1 MMCCSMQIHSFSLS
15 TIASLYIHLIF
26 FYFFLVGFDVDSGAK
41 VCVTRWP
48 KIWTTMKHGSLAA
61 DARLLGMPRI
71 RFHSTLICFT
81 LLCLF
86 FFRCWGMPFSLSDF
100 LKINQNV
107 LFVLFFYFIIFF
119 FFLFVQGSRT
129 VWLLSSW
136 NVGYVA
142 GRRHGVDWHAR
153 SVHLARHGVCRLRV
167 GRLPT
172 PWQDTLLRTANSG
185 SFARRQI

>member
-1 MMCCSMQIHSFSLS
+1 MIWFKREEWNVWISFVVLFLIIHTWCAANHANSFIFSL
-15 TIASLYIHLIF
+15 LLRHYIHF
-26 FYFFLVGFDVDSGAK
+26 PFLWWGSDVDSGAK
-41 VCVTRWP
+41 VCATRWP

-61 DARLLGMPRI
+61 DARLLGMPHSFSFYAHL
-71 RFHSTLICFT
+71 FHASL
-81 LLCLF
+81 
-86 FFRCWGMPFSLSDF
+86 PFL
-100 LKINQNV
+100 
-107 LFVLFFYFIIFF
+107 
-119 FFLFVQGSRT
+119 T

-153 SVHLARHGVCRLRV
+153 SVHLARHDVRRLRV

-172 PWQDTLLRTANSG
+172 PWQDTLLRTANPG